1 MHHYFNTEI
10 AKEVGVN
17 AAVILE
23 NIAHWVLRNKANDS
37 KQADNLI
44 PNYPQEKNLTLF
56 SHQKIR
62 QANTKGFLKKL

>member
-23 NIAHWVLRNKANDS
+23 NITAW
-37 KQADNLI
+37 
-44 PNYPQEKNLTLF
+44 
-56 SHQKIR
+56 
-62 QANTKGFLKKL
+62 NT